1 MHQLKIISFLC
12 LFLYSALAFTQT
24 ENHSSDSIIGQQLLQ
39 KADAVFLQN
48 LDSFLIYYQ
57 EAQPYF
63 ERIGAWEQYI
73 QCTNGFSQYYYQIG
87 DYDQFKKTSLEAIA
101 LTEKHLGKKNAY
113 YSQVLNN
120 YGIFLRQIG
129 YYEQAQD
136 YYQRSLAVDFE
147 IEADNN
153 SIAISYSNLGSNFR
167 RMGDYQQ
174 AINYYDKAIQLQLE
188 SYGLQHFET
197 ARSILFKGHCFR
209 DMKQLKKA
217 KESYH
222 TFLNIVKQKD
232 MPTGSVVTKSI
243 VYCYQS
249 LAKIFLQEN
258 NADSTNYFIDQV
270 IQLDQGEYSSRRMQ
284 SYEVLGDLHR
294 QTANY
299 EKALDAYQEAH
310 HIGLGKYR
318 KYEKHYSKAHNLK
331 QVGEVYFLLN
341 QQDRAI
347 EAYQQALIFLA
358 FDFSDSSTY
367 VNPPVHN
374 LISIRKGMEIIANKG
389 QAYYAKYQK
398 TKELK
403 HLQAAF
409 DNYEYATQLIQK
421 LRQSFL
427 AQGSKELL
435 AQKALPIYEGGIKT
449 ALDLNTV
456 TGKAH
461 YLDKAFAFAEQNK
474 AILLLESLQEA
485 DAKFSGGIPEEKLEK
500 EKQLRLDIAVY
511 EKQINK
517 IKQKKGDQDID
528 KIKTWENKLFELKQ
542 QYQKII
548 AHFEKDYPQ
557 YYDIKYNTQVA
568 DAHSLRKKIIDPG
581 SALLEYFIGAKN
593 SYLFCITNKELKII
607 PLELPD
613 NLDQSITELRQLIT
627 QAPVPE
633 SFLADCQKFSRSS
646 WQLSQQL
653 IRPALDFIPKEIKR
667 LIIVPDD
674 FLAYLPFELL
684 LEKAPAAEPTD
695 FYDHTFA
702 YLQNQYAISYNYSA
716 SLLLNHSKNKN
727 ATSSK
732 SFIGFAPS
740 FGKEMA
746 GTTRACDG
754 DQLLSLNCNQ
764 QEVNN
769 INALF
774 NGRTL
779 LASQANRQTFIAE
792 ASDYRIVHLA
802 THACVGEDNLA
813 QNKIHFT
820 DDFLSNKDLH
830 NLNLQADLA
839 VLSACNT
846 GSGKLIKGEGVMS
859 LSRGFI
865 LAGCPSTLMSLW
877 SVDDCTTSDLMFAFY
892 KNIKDGLPKDQALQQ
907 AKIQHLKTADK
918 ATAHPYYWAAFVQS
932 GNAEAMD
939 FPAGFLGG
947 NWRWILLGLGLLLF
961 TFRKFS
967 T

>member
-1 MHQLKIISFLC
+1 MLNGTG
-12 LFLYSALAFTQT
+12 AFTQS
-24 ENHSSDSIIGQQLLQ
+24 ESRLSDSIIGTQLL
-39 KADAVFLQN
+39 KKTENALLQN
-48 LDSFLIYYQ
+48 LDSFLFYYQ
-57 EAQPYF
+57 QAQPYF

-73 QCTNGFSQYYYQIG
+73 ECTNGFSQYYYQIG

-147 IEADNN
+147 IDADKN

-167 RMGDYQQ
+167 RMGDYEQ
-174 AINYYDKAIQLQLE
+174 AINYYDKAIQLQIE
-188 SYGLQHFET
+188 SYGLKHFET

-209 DMKQLKKA
+209 DMKQFKKA

-222 TFLNIVKQKD
+222 SFLNIVQQKD
-232 MPTGSVVTKSI
+232 IPTGTVVTKSI

-249 LAKIFLQEN
+249 LAKIFLQED
-258 NADSTNYFIDQV
+258 NADSTNYYINQV
-270 IQLDQGEYSSRRMQ
+270 IQLDQGQYSSRRMQ

-294 QTANY
+294 QTGDH
-299 EKALDAYQEAH
+299 EQALEAYQEAH
-310 HIGLGKYR
+310 NIGLGKYR

-331 QVGEVYFLLN
+331 QVGETHFLLN
-341 QQDRAI
+341 NYDRALD
-347 EAYQQALIFLA
+347 AYQQALIFLA
-358 FDFSDSSTY
+358 FEFSDSSPYT
-367 VNPPVHN
+367 NPSLN
-374 LISIRKGMEIIANKG
+374 NFISIRKGMEIIADKG
-389 QAYYAKYQK
+389 KAFYAKYQK

-449 ALDLNTV
+449 ALALNTA
-456 TGKAH
+456 TSEAF

-474 AILLLESLQEA
+474 AILLLESLQES
-485 DAKFSGGIPEEKLEK
+485 DAKFSGAIPEEELQK

-517 IKQKKGDQDID
+517 LKRKKGGQDAT
-528 KIKTWENKLFELKQ
+528 KIKTWQNKLFELQ
-542 QYQKII
+542 QEYQNII

-568 DAHSLRKKIIDPG
+568 DAQSLRQKIIDPS
-581 SALLEYFIGAKN
+581 SAILEYFIGEEE
-593 SYLFCITNKELKII
+593 SYLFCITSTELKVI
-607 PLELPD
+607 PLELSANFSQD
-613 NLDQSITELRQLIT
+613 LTKLRQLIT

-633 SFLADCQKFSRSS
+633 SFLAECQSFSKAS

-653 IRPALDFIPKEIKR
+653 IHPVLDFIRPEVKR
-667 LIIVPDD
+667 LIIIPDD
-674 FLAYLPFELL
+674 LLAYLPFELL
-684 LEKAPAAEPTD
+684 LAEAPPAAVTD
-695 FYDHTFA
+695 FYDNTFT
-702 YLQNQYAISYNYSA
+702 YLQNRYAISYNYSA

-727 ATSSK
+727 VQSSK

-746 GTTRACDG
+746 GNSRACDG
-754 DQLLSLNCNQ
+754 SQLLSLNCNQ

-769 INALF
+769 INTLF
-774 NGRTL
+774 NGQTF
-779 LASQANRQTFIAE
+779 LATQADRQTFIAE
-792 ASDYRIVHLA
+792 ASNYRIVHLA
-802 THACVGEDNLA
+802 THACAGEDNLA

-820 DDFLSNKDLH
+820 DDFLSNRDLH

-846 GSGKLIKGEGVMS
+846 GSGKLVKGEGVMS

-892 KNIKDGLPKDQALQQ
+892 KNLKDGLPKDQALQK

-932 GNAEAMD
+932 GNAEAID
-939 FPAGFLGG
+939 FNAGLLGSY
-947 NWRWILLGLGLLLF
+947 WPWILLSLGLVLF
-961 TFRKFS
+961 FYRKFS
-967 T
+967 S